1 MILIMKLLCI
11 LWLKSSYAIILK
23 YLELRYKS
31 TGGVKDTPSIGETP
45 AKQNLS
51 KAVPVVPVV
60 SSTSHLDA
68 VPQATPINR

>member
-1 MILIMKLLCI
+1 MIKIKLCYYF
-11 LWLKSSYAIILK
+11 KN
-23 YLELRYKS
+23 LELRYKS

-45 AKQNLS
+45 AKQKLS